1 MKKITTILSLLCLT
15 FTSCFSFTACGNDAE
30 SADTLV
36 VLNYGKYIEKDV
48 LKRFQKETGIKYTEA
63 IDVENCNYTYEESE
77 ELIEEELLKEE
88 ESDGN
93 SNWFNRIKY

>member
-1 MKKITTILSLLCLT
+1 MIKKEFYLEREDGIKLYRTYSDI
-15 FTSCFSFTACGNDAE
+15 NH
-30 SADTLV
+30 
-36 VLNYGKYIEKDV
+36 YII
-48 LKRFQKETGIKYTEA
+48 QKETGIKYTEA

-93 SNWFNRIKY
+93 SN

>member
-1 MKKITTILSLLCLT
+1 MIKTEFYLERKDGIKLYKTYSDI
-15 FTSCFSFTACGNDAE
+15 NH
-30 SADTLV
+30 
-36 VLNYGKYIEKDV
+36 YII
-48 LKRFQKETGIKYTEA
+48 QKETGIKYTEA

-93 SNWFNRIKY
+93 SN